1 MDRTSKI
8 AKVAAWLILVFVV
21 VIIVGTVIGIFYTNE
36 EYRAALSELYKVLNV
51 VASILAVVSVF
62 LGAYS
67 IQQANKGS
75 KQVNEVISNVEKVS
89 ATLDQA
95 TETLNGVSTSLGQA
109 ISKLDG
115 ISTSLAQS
123 VGKLDGKL
131 DGVLISQGLESK
143 TLNETAVWIKA
154 LYDLQIQGIELRQLR
169 TASPTEAVQQSDT
182 GSVAPPAKVFG
193 TEKDPSI

>member
-1 MDRTSKI
+1 MDRTSKF
-8 AKVAAWLILVFVV
+8 AKVVAWLILLFVAA
-21 VIIVGTVIGIFYTNE
+21 IICGTVIGLFYTNE
-36 EYRAALSELYKVLNV
+36 QYRAVLSELYNALNA
-51 VASILAVVSVF
+51 VAPILAVVSVF
-62 LGAYS
+62 LGAHS
-67 IQQANKGS
+67 IHQANDGS
-75 KQVNEVISNVEKVS
+75 KQVAKVISDIQGVS
-89 ATLDQA
+89 KILNQA

-182 GSVAPPAKVFG
+182 GSVTPPAKVFG